1 MSLTG
6 ICCEDIIAVT
16 ENYWKERCNSVA
28 GKLTQP
34 DIIRMKSEGKK
45 ITMMTAYDYPTG
57 MLVEKAG
64 IDTILVGDSLGMT
77 VLGYDST
84 TFVTMEE
91 MLHHTRAVG
100 RGARN
105 TFIIADMPF
114 GSYNVSTGQAVE
126 NANRFIK
133 EAGADAVKLEGGTG
147 AADVIAAVVDAGI
160 PVLGHIGLTPQT
172 VTMLGGY
179 KVQGKTEESAQK
191 LLEDAKAVEAAGAFG
206 IVLECVP
213 LKLAEE
219 ITSILKIPTIGIGA
233 GPHCD
238 GQVLVYNDVVGLFEK
253 FTPKFVKQYAKLD
266 EIILKGLEQYKLEVQ
281 QGTFPDDEHSFL

>member
-1 MSLTG
+1 M
-6 ICCEDIIAVT
+6 
-16 ENYWKERCNSVA
+16 A

-45 ITMMTAYDYPTG
+45 ITMMTAYDYPTA

-64 IDTILVGDSLGMT
+64 IDTILVGDSLAMT

-84 TFVTMEE
+84 AFVTMEE
-91 MLHHTRAVG
+91 MLHHTRAVV

-126 NANRFIK
+126 NANRFVK
-133 EAGADAVKLEGGTG
+133 EAGADAVKLEGGTR

-179 KVQGKTEESAQK
+179 KVQGKTEESALK
-191 LLEDAKAVEAAGAFG
+191 LIEDAKAVEAAGAFG

-233 GPHCD
+233 GPYCD

-253 FTPKFVKQYAKLD
+253 FTPKFVKKYAKLD
-266 EIILKGLEQYKLEVQ
+266 EIILKGLEQFKLEVQ
-281 QGTFPDDEHSFL
+281 QGTFPDKEHSFL